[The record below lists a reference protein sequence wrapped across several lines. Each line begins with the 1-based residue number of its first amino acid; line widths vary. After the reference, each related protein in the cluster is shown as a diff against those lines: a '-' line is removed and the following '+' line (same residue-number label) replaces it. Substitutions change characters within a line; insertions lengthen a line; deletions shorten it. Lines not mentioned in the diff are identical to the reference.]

1 MNRIIIYNKDL
12 QVLTGKS
19 ERTCY
24 RMMNKIKRQIGKAN
38 DLPLTVQEFC
48 EYMRIQPEV
57 IRLHLKQPRT
67 GTGWTKTLF

>member
-1 MNRIIIYNKDL
+1 MNRIILYNKDL
-12 QVLTGKS
+12 QLRTGKS

-24 RMMNKIKRQIGKAN
+24 RMMNKIKRQIEKAN

-57 IRLHLKQPRT
+57 IGVHLKPRT
-67 GTGWTKTLF
+67 GTAWTKTYF